1 VDYRQ
6 MQMQTSV
13 QQTKERIMFKNMK
26 VGLRLGIGFG
36 VVVTVFMIAILVT
49 LVLLREVNQESRQ
62 VAEESIPFLMSAYE
76 MDVALAELTE
86 NLTDVAATHSPD
98 GFKGAEE
105 AAAIVKREIAKFRE
119 MFRKENDTV
128 ALKELDDVE
137 AAFTAFHLSGVK
149 MAKVYMEQGIGAGN
163 PLMKEFD
170 NAHEVLIEKV
180 EKLQKSQ
187 VDEALS
193 NSRDNVAAVGK
204 VTMVLIGFGIV
215 AVLIGVAVAFFITRS
230 ITLPLVRAMEASNR
244 LAEGDLTIEIV
255 ADREDEAGQLLKSM
269 KNMIDSLRSLATT
282 AERVAEGD
290 LAVEVVV
297 RSDRDVLARNLH
309 GMLET
314 LKGLRQETDEL
325 IGAVRDGRLSVRGNA
340 RTFSGGWGELLTGI
354 NQLVDAFVQPIQVT
368 ATALN
373 RISRGDIPEK
383 ITAEYKGDFNEI
395 KNNLNSLIDAMN
407 SITALAQELSAGNL
421 TVEVKERSERDEL
434 MKALASM
441 VNKLRDVV
449 ADIMIAADNVT
460 SGSQQLSSTSEEMSQ
475 GATEQAASAEEASS
489 SMEQMS
495 SNIRQNADN
504 AAQTERIAI
513 KSAADAIE
521 GGKAVGNTVSAMK
534 EIASK
539 ISIIEE
545 IARQTNL
552 LALNAAIEAAR
563 AGEHGK
569 GFAVVASEVRK
580 LAERSQKAAGE
591 ISELSSSSV
600 EVAVRAGELLATIV
614 PDIQRTSELVQE
626 ISAACREQDTG
637 AEQINKAIQ
646 QLDQVIQQNASAA
659 EEMSSTAEELS
670 SQAEQLQDTVAFF
683 SIGGQMKR
691 KTAPK
696 SSRPNAKAS
705 IRLPAAPHGTA
716 NGYGR
721 TSAPVAG
728 GFALDMVGHDH
739 LDNEFEKF

>member
-1 VDYRQ
+1 
-6 MQMQTSV
+6 
-13 QQTKERIMFKNMK
+13 MFKNMK
-26 VGLRLGIGFG
+26 VGLRLGAGFG
-36 VVVTVFMIAILVT
+36 VVVAVFMVAILAT
-49 LVLLREVNQESRQ
+49 LALLHEVDRESRQ
-62 VAEESIPFLMSAYE
+62 VAEESIPYMMSAFE
-76 MDVALAELTE
+76 MDLALAELTE
-86 NLTDVAATHSPD
+86 TLTDVAATHNPE
-98 GFKGAEE
+98 GFKE
-105 AAAIVKREIAKFRE
+105 ADEFAALFRRELTKFRD
-119 MFRKENDTV
+119 MFRKENDTA
-128 ALKELDDVE
+128 ALKELDELE
-137 AAFTAFHLSGVK
+137 AAVSSLHVSGVR
-149 MAKVYMEQGIGAGN
+149 MAKVYMEQGTAAGN

-170 NAHEVLIEKV
+170 TSHEAVIERV

-204 VTMVLIGFGIV
+204 VTMVLIGVGIL
-215 AVLIGVAVAFFITRS
+215 AVLIGIAVAFFITRS
-230 ITLPLVRAMEASNR
+230 ITIPLVRAMEVSNR
-244 LAEGDLTIEIV
+244 LAEGDLTMEIV

-269 KNMIDSLRSLATT
+269 RNMVDSLRSLATT

-314 LKGLRQETDEL
+314 LKGLRRETDDL
-325 IGAVRDGRLSVRGNA
+325 IGAVRDGRLSVRGNSQA
-340 RTFSGGWGELLTGI
+340 FSGGWGELLTGI
-354 NQLVDAFVQPIQVT
+354 NQLVNAFVQPIQVT
-368 ATALN
+368 ATALD
-373 RISRGDIPEK
+373 RISRGDIPDK

-407 SITALAQELSAGNL
+407 SITTIAQELSAGIL
-421 TVEVKERSERDEL
+421 TVEVKERSDRDEL

-441 VNKLRDVV
+441 VAKLRDVV
-449 ADIMIAADNVT
+449 ADIMAAADNVT
-460 SGSQQLSSTSEEMSQ
+460 SGSQQLSATSEEMSQ

-504 AAQTERIAI
+504 AAQTERIAV

-591 ISELSSSSV
+591 ISELSSTSV
-600 EVAVRAGELLATIV
+600 EVAVRAGELLASIV

-670 SQAEQLQDTVAFF
+670 SQAEQLQDTIAFF
-683 SIGGQMKR
+683 QIGDGVRRKPTAKSIRSNK
-691 KTAPK
+691 KV
-696 SSRPNAKAS
+696 NA
-705 IRLPAAPHGTA
+705 RLPAAPHVTA
-716 NGYGR
+716 GAYVRPIKNVG
-721 TSAPVAG
+721 G
-728 GFALDMVGHDH
+728 GFALDMAGHDH
-739 LDNEFEKF
+739 LDSEFEKF

>member
-1 VDYRQ
+1 
-6 MQMQTSV
+6 
-13 QQTKERIMFKNMK
+13 MFKNMK

-36 VVVTVFMIAILVT
+36 VVVAVFMTAILAT

-76 MDVALAELTE
+76 MDLALSELTE
-86 NLTDVAATHSPD
+86 GLTAVAATHNPD

-105 AAAIVKREIAKFRE
+105 AAATVKREVEKFRE
-119 MFRKENDTV
+119 MFRKENDTA
-128 ALKELDDVE
+128 ALKELEELE
-137 AAFTAFHLSGVK
+137 AAFTSFHLSGVK
-149 MAKVYMEQGIGAGN
+149 MAKVYMEQGITAGN
-163 PLMKEFD
+163 PLMREFD
-170 NAHEVLIEKV
+170 KSHEALIEKV

-187 VDEALS
+187 VNEALS
-193 NSRDNVAAVGK
+193 NSRDNVAAIGK
-204 VTMVLIGFGIV
+204 VTMVLIGFGII

-244 LAEGDLTIEIV
+244 LAEGDLTMEIV

-309 GMLET
+309 AMLET
-314 LKGLRQETDEL
+314 LKGLRQETDDL
-325 IGAVRDGRLSVRGNA
+325 IFAVQDGRLGVRGNA
-340 RTFSGGWGELLTGI
+340 RAFSGGWGELLTGI

-368 ATALN
+368 ATALD

-383 ITAEYKGDFNEI
+383 ITTEYKGDFNEI

-407 SITALAQELSAGNL
+407 AITRLAQELSAGNL
-421 TVEVKERSERDEL
+421 TVEVKERSDRDEL

-441 VNKLRDVV
+441 VAKLRDVV
-449 ADIMIAADNVT
+449 ADIMAAADNVT
-460 SGSQQLSSTSEEMSQ
+460 SGSQQLSATSEEMSQ

-504 AAQTERIAI
+504 AAQTERIAV
-513 KSAADAIE
+513 KSATDATE
-521 GGKAVGNTVSAMK
+521 GGTAVGNTVSAMK

-600 EVAVRAGELLATIV
+600 EVAIRAGELLATIV

-683 SIGGQMKR
+683 RIGEEVRR

-696 SSRPNAKAS
+696 PSRPSAKAR
-705 IRLPAAPHGTA
+705 IRLPAVPNGTA

-721 TSAPVAG
+721 TGAPVTG
-728 GFALDMVGHDH
+728 GFTLDMAGHDH
-739 LDNEFEKF
+739 LDSEFEKF